1 MTYSK
6 YCCNFSSKIEA
17 FLASNEKE
25 LTIDKC
31 NAFMRRLIYQ
41 EARSRWPNKVRVES
55 KVENTWHCLLVQ
67 KAGSKE
73 EEEEKENQRREK
85 EKLEIRRAVGLS
97 TLLKKIV
104 ESVSVYVS
112 IHKEIIIIISLFL
125 K

>member
-1 MTYSK
+1 MTQ
-6 YCCNFSSKIEA
+6 YCCNFSSKIEV
-17 FLASNEKE
+17 FLASNDKE

-41 EARSRWPNKVRVES
+41 EARSRWPNKVRIES
-55 KVENTWHCLLVQ
+55 KVENNWHCLLVQ

-85 EKLEIRRAVGLS
+85 EKLEIRQAVGLS

-104 ESVSVYVS
+104 ESVSIYIS
-112 IHKEIIIIISLFL
+112 TRKEIIFISFL